1 MPETA
6 VAVLLWI
13 GVVALIVAG
22 LLGAVVPALPGAVF
36 VFAGI
41 ALGAWIDDFTRVS
54 GTIVIV
60 AGVMMVLAWIV
71 DYLSA
76 VLGARRVGASRQAVI
91 GALLGTIAGIFT
103 GLVGIL
109 FLPLVGAALGEYMA
123 VRDMPRAG
131 SVGIATWI
139 GMLVGTAV
147 KLALGFIMVGLFVFA
162 LVF

>member
-1 MPETA
+1 MSATA

-13 GVVALIVAG
+13 GVAALIVIG
-22 LLGAVVPALPGAVF
+22 LLGTVVPALPGAVF

-54 GTIVIV
+54 GTVVII
-60 AGVMMVLAWIV
+60 AGVLMVLAWIV

-76 VLGARRVGASRQAVI
+76 VLGAQRVGASRQAVL
-91 GALLGTIAGIFT
+91 GALIGTVAGVFT

-109 FLPLVGAALGEYMA
+109 FLPLVGAALGEYIA
-123 VRDMPRAG
+123 VRDLPRAG

-147 KLALGFIMVGLFVFA
+147 KIAISFMMIGLFVFA
-162 LVF
+162 LLF